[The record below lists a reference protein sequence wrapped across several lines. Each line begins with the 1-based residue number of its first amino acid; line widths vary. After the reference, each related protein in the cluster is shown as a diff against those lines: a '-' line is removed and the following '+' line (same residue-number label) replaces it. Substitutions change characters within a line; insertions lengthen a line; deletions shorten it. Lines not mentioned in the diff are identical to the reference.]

1 MFHPTLHKSTQIL
14 FAPLIVVCE
23 WLGNKYP
30 ELLLRLRYFVTFHK
44 RLDLK
49 NPQDI
54 NQKIL
59 WAKLYSD
66 TTQWVTLADKFAVR
80 TYIEKKGLSDILVK
94 LYAVWFDVSEVN
106 FDNLPDTFI
115 IKANNGDGKGT
126 NKIIRKADLTP
137 KKKQETLALIESWL
151 KRKNIGS
158 LHAEPHYNRM
168 RPCVI
173 AEEVLPYS
181 EGQNSLTDFKLWC
194 FNGKVHYIWVCN
206 NRNAR
211 GNSAHVLLY
220 DTDWNAHP
228 EYSIFTSDY
237 MRGKVI
243 PKPKNLERMIA
254 IAEQLSIGLPQV
266 RIDLYNIN
274 GKIYFGEYTFTSQGG
289 LMTFYTDD
297 FLKKLGSYVDI
308 CQFKKK

>member
-14 FAPLIVVCE
+14 FAPLITICE
-23 WLGNKYP
+23 WLGNKHP
-30 ELLLRLRYFVTFHK
+30 KLLLRIRYGITFHK
-44 RLDLK
+44 RLNLED
-49 NPQDI
+49 PQDI

-66 TTQWVTLADKFAVR
+66 TTQWVKLADKYAVR
-80 TYIEKKGLSDILVK
+80 TFIAEKGFADILVK
-94 LYAVWFDVSEVN
+94 LYAVWFDTSEVN
-106 FDNLPDTFI
+106 FDTLPDTFI

-126 NKIIRKADLTP
+126 NKIIHKTDLTP
-137 KKKQETLALIESWL
+137 KKKQEILTLIDSWL

-158 LHAEPHYNRM
+158 LHAEPHYNQM

-173 AEEVLPYS
+173 AEEVLPCS
-181 EGQNSLTDFKLWC
+181 EEQHSLTDFKLWC
-194 FNGKVHYIWVCN
+194 FNGNVHYIWVCN
-206 NRNAR
+206 DRNAG

-220 DTDWNAHP
+220 DKEWNAHP
-228 EYSIFTSDY
+228 EYSVFTSDY
-237 MRGKVI
+237 KRGKII
-243 PKPKNLERMIA
+243 PKPKNLDKMIA
-254 IAEQLSIGLPQV
+254 IAEQLSLGFPQV

-289 LMTFYTDD
+289 FMTFYTDE
-297 FLKKLGSYVDI
+297 FLCKLGSYVDI